1 MNFFLRSLLV
11 VIAFVSTF
19 EIVAQPD
26 EDLLNLLGDSV
37 IERDFTSATFKS
49 TRVINL
55 HSNEQAAAGEMDF
68 RISHRFGFL
77 NTGAYNLFGLDQA
90 LMRFGF
96 EYGITD
102 KLMVGVGRSNVNKAY
117 DAFVKYKIIRQQT
130 GKRNVPV
137 SISYFGSMVC
147 NTIEWPDPSAPNFF
161 SSRLYYTH
169 QILVARKFNEQFSM
183 LLAPGV
189 VHRNWVETFD
199 EKNDVFNVGIGGRYR
214 LTKRF
219 AINGEYIYNLPNQ
232 LASQY
237 VNSFSLGC
245 DIETGGHVFQLH
257 LTNSTSMTEPGFITE
272 SVGKWKKGGI
282 HFGFNV
288 SRIFNVHTPKKKIQE

>member
-161 SSRLYYTH
+161 SSRLFYTH

>member
-1 MNFFLRSLLV
+1 MNLIRTVLLSAISLTLG
-11 VIAFVSTF
+11 IFAQ
-19 EIVAQPD
+19 AQPT
-26 EDLLNLLGDSV
+26 EDLLSLIADSTV
-37 IERDFTSATFKS
+37 ERDFTSATFKS

-55 HSNEQAAAGEMDF
+55 QSNEQVAAGELDF

-90 LMRFGF
+90 LMRLGF

-102 KLMVGVGRSNVNKAY
+102 KLMVGIGRSNVNKAY
-117 DAFVKYKIIRQQT
+117 DAFLKYKILRQQT
-130 GKRNVPV
+130 GKRNIPI
-137 SISYFGSMVC
+137 SISYFASTVC
-147 NTIEWPDPSAPNFF
+147 NTIEWQDPNAPNFF
-161 SSRLYYTH
+161 SSRLFYTH
-169 QILVARKFNEQFSM
+169 QLIATRKFNEQFSL
-183 LLAPGV
+183 LLAPTL

-199 EKNDVFNVGIGGRYR
+199 EKNDVFSLGIGGRYK

-219 AINGEYIYNLPNQ
+219 ALNGEYIYVLPNQ
-232 LASQY
+232 LAVGF

-257 LTNSTSMTEPGFITE
+257 LTNSTSMTEPGLITE
-272 SVGKWKKGGI
+272 NTGKWKNGGI

-288 SRIFNVHTPKKKIQE
+288 SRVFNVYNPKKKSID

>member
-1 MNFFLRSLLV
+1 MKISLRSVLLFFA
-11 VIAFVSTF
+11 IGTSLYT
-19 EIVAQPD
+19 VAQPE
-26 EDLLNLLGDSV
+26 EDLLSLIGDSV
-37 IERDFTSATFKS
+37 VERDFTSATFKS

-117 DAFVKYKIIRQQT
+117 DAFAKYKIIRQQT

-137 SISYFGSMVC
+137 SVSYFGSIVC
-147 NTIEWPDPSAPNFF
+147 NTIEWPDPTAPNFF
-161 SSRLYYTH
+161 TSRLFYTH
-169 QILVARKFNEQFSM
+169 QLLVARKFNEQFSL
-183 LLAPGV
+183 LLAPGL

-214 LTKRF
+214 ITKRF

-272 SVGKWKKGGI
+272 SVGIWKKGGI

-288 SRIFNVHTPKKKIQE
+288 SRIFNVHTPKRKFEE

>member
-1 MNFFLRSLLV
+1 MNLIRTVLLSAISLTLG
-11 VIAFVSTF
+11 IFAQ
-19 EIVAQPD
+19 AQPT
-26 EDLLNLLGDSV
+26 EDLLSLIADSTV
-37 IERDFTSATFKS
+37 ERDFTSATFKS

-55 HSNEQAAAGEMDF
+55 QSNEQVAAGELDF

-90 LMRFGF
+90 LMRLGF

-102 KLMVGVGRSNVNKAY
+102 KLMVGIGRSNVNKAY
-117 DAFVKYKIIRQQT
+117 DAFLKYKILRQQT
-130 GKRNVPV
+130 GKRNIPI
-137 SISYFGSMVC
+137 SISYFASTVC
-147 NTIEWPDPSAPNFF
+147 NTIEWQDPNAPNFF
-161 SSRLYYTH
+161 SSRLFYTH
-169 QILVARKFNEQFSM
+169 QLIATRKFNEQFSL
-183 LLAPGV
+183 LLAPTL

-199 EKNDVFNVGIGGRYR
+199 EKNDVFSLGIGGRYK

-219 AINGEYIYNLPNQ
+219 ALNGEYIYVLPNQ
-232 LASQY
+232 LAAGF

-272 SVGKWKKGGI
+272 NTGKWKNGGI

-288 SRIFNVHTPKKKIQE
+288 SRVFNVYNPKKKSID

>member
-1 MNFFLRSLLV
+1 MKISLRSVLLFFA
-11 VIAFVSTF
+11 IGTSLYT
-19 EIVAQPD
+19 VAQPE
-26 EDLLNLLGDSV
+26 EDLLSLIGDSV
-37 IERDFTSATFKS
+37 VERDFTSATFKS

-77 NTGAYNLFGLDQA
+77 NTGAYNLYGLDQA

-117 DAFVKYKIIRQQT
+117 DAFAKYKIIRQQT

-137 SISYFGSMVC
+137 SVSYFGSIVC
-147 NTIEWPDPSAPNFF
+147 NTIEWPDPTAPNFF
-161 SSRLYYTH
+161 TSRLFYTH
-169 QILVARKFNEQFSM
+169 QLLVARKFNEQFSL
-183 LLAPGV
+183 LLAPGL

-214 LTKRF
+214 ITKRF
-219 AINGEYIYNLPNQ
+219 AINGEYVYNLPNQ

-272 SVGKWKKGGI
+272 SVGKWSKGGI

-288 SRIFNVHTPKKKIQE
+288 SRIFNVHTPKKKLEE

>member
-1 MNFFLRSLLV
+1 MKISLRSVLLFFA
-11 VIAFVSTF
+11 IGTSLYT
-19 EIVAQPD
+19 VAQPE
-26 EDLLNLLGDSV
+26 EDLLSLIGDSV
-37 IERDFTSATFKS
+37 VERDFTSATFKS

-77 NTGAYNLFGLDQA
+77 NTGAYNLFGMDQA

-102 KLMVGVGRSNVNKAY
+102 KLMAGIGRSNVNKAY
-117 DAFVKYKIIRQQT
+117 DAFAKYKIIRQQT

-137 SISYFGSMVC
+137 SVSYFGSIVC
-147 NTIEWPDPSAPNFF
+147 NTIKWPDPGAPNFF
-161 SSRLYYTH
+161 TSRLFYTH
-169 QILVARKFNEQFSM
+169 QLLIARKFNEQLSL
-183 LLAPGV
+183 LLAPGL

-214 LTKRF
+214 ITKRF

-237 VNSFSLGC
+237 ANSFSLGC

-272 SVGKWKKGGI
+272 SVGKWSKGGI

-288 SRIFNVHTPKKKIQE
+288 SRIFNVHTPKKKIEE

>member
-1 MNFFLRSLLV
+1 MKITLRSVLLFFA
-11 VIAFVSTF
+11 ISISFYT
-19 EIVAQPD
+19 VAQPE
-26 EDLLNLLGDSV
+26 EDLLSLIGDSV
-37 IERDFTSATFKS
+37 VERDFTSATFKS

-102 KLMVGVGRSNVNKAY
+102 KLMVGIGRSNVNKAY
-117 DAFVKYKIIRQQT
+117 DAFTKYKIIRQQT

-137 SISYFGSMVC
+137 SVSYFGSIVC
-147 NTIEWPDPSAPNFF
+147 NTIEWPDPTAPNFF
-161 SSRLYYTH
+161 TSRLFYTH
-169 QILVARKFNEQFSM
+169 QLLVARKFNEQLS
-183 LLAPGV
+183 LLIAPGL

-214 LTKRF
+214 ITKRF
-219 AINGEYIYNLPNQ
+219 AINGEYVYNLPNQ
-232 LASQY
+232 LAQQY

-272 SVGKWKKGGI
+272 SVGKWSKGGI

-288 SRIFNVHTPKKKIQE
+288 SRIFNVHTPKKKLEE